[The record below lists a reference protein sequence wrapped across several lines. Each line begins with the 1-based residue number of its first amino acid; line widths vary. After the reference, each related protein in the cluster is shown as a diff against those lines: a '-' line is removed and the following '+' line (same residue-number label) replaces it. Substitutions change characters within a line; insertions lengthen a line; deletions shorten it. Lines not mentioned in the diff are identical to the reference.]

1 MICVLYIELFLKS
14 IYNEMS
20 ENNDEIDVNNVNI
33 DLSVVEGCHI
43 NLQEKIEQLQERNR
57 RLESEIED
65 LKIEKISYMEL
76 LDMNHEESDTDYEN
90 LEDFPSDIRR
100 EIESDL
106 EKENQIVDLGVK
118 ISRLQYEI
126 SEYFHMIRQ
135 NISIEQNDYERYK
148 VEKRNFY
155 KMIEV
160 FHEIYKGENKLDVF
174 ELLIKI
180 LRKQKRVYECD
191 QEMNLLL

>member
-1 MICVLYIELFLKS
+1 
-14 IYNEMS
+14 MS

>member
-1 MICVLYIELFLKS
+1 ME
-14 IYNEMS
+14 
-20 ENNDEIDVNNVNI
+20 ENQYHEECLRERVF
-33 DLSVVEGCHI
+33 
-43 NLQEKIEQLQERNR
+43 QLEERNR
-57 RLESEIED
+57 ALESEIED
-65 LKIEKISYMEL
+65 LRIEKIAYMEL
-76 LDMNHEESDTDYEN
+76 LDGNHEESDTDHEN
-90 LEDFPSDIRR
+90 LDDFPSDIRK

-106 EKENQIVDLGVK
+106 EKEDQIVNLGVK

-135 NISIEQNDYERYK
+135 DIPTDKNDYERYK

-160 FHEIYKGENKLDVF
+160 FYDIYKGENKLDIF

-180 LRKQKRVYECD
+180 LRKQKKVYECD